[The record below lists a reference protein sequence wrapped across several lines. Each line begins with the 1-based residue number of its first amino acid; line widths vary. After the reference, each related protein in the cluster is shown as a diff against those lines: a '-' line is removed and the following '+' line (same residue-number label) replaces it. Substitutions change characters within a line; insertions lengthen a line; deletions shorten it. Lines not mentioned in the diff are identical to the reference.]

1 MESQYIAT
9 NLLSVANA
17 INESI
22 LGPDVLHAGAELHS
36 VLPVQSVVCEGWL
49 MSGTLI
55 EEEVLCGTISDPTRL
70 WCVSAPLV
78 V

>member
-36 VLPVQSVVCEGWL
+36 VLPVQSVVCEG
-49 MSGTLI
+49 
-55 EEEVLCGTISDPTRL
+55 
-70 WCVSAPLV
+70 
-78 V
+78 